1 MKKKW
6 MSKIPNKKK
15 LSLLNIPGTHDST
28 AYNISCLG
36 SCFAK
41 TQDMDILT
49 QLNIGVRLFDIRVTK
64 NNSFFSNF
72 SNSNNFNFMNSLICC
87 HGIFNCYHSENNKNF
102 YLTYEYVLRI
112 IKNFLEENPSEIVI
126 IKTDSGRGNKFSNI
140 ENASEIFDTILGNI
154 AVKFNNNYTLGELR
168 GKVVYMFTNKIEG
181 GTDIIPI
188 HEKYSNGNENFKE
201 FKVDGELKVKEIK
214 DLLEKYNYDFT
225 EAEKNMVLP
234 LNFETSCTGEFNKI
248 IPLPRYEAN
257 IVNKF
262 LKEYYFKKGKYYGW
276 ISIDFIDEFIA
287 NKIIESNFYED
298 NNNIN
303 NETIDII
310 NEDSS

>member
-1 MKKKW
+1 
-6 MSKIPNKKK
+6 
-15 LSLLNIPGTHDST
+15 
-28 AYNISCLG
+28 
-36 SCFAK
+36 
-41 TQDMDILT
+41 MDILT

-87 HGIFNCYHSENNKNF
+87 HGIFNCYHSENNKNI

-168 GKVVYMFTNKIEG
+168 GKVVYMFSNKIEG

-214 DLLEKYNYDFT
+214 DLLEKYKYDFT

-276 ISIDFIDEFIA
+276 ICIDFIDEFIA

-303 NETIDII
+303 NEIIDII

>member
-41 TQDMDILT
+41 TQDLDILT

-64 NNSFFSNF
+64 NNSFF

-87 HGIFNCYHSENNKNF
+87 HGIFNCYHSENIKSF

-154 AVKFNNNYTLGELR
+154 AVKYNNNYTLGELR
-168 GKVVYMFTNKIEG
+168 GKVVYIFSNKIEG

-214 DLLEKYNYDFT
+214 DLLEKYNYDFI

-234 LNFETSCTGEFNKI
+234 LNYETSCTGEFNKI

-276 ISIDFIDEFIA
+276 ICIDFIDEFIA

-298 NNNIN
+298 NNKVILRAKFG
-303 NETIDII
+303 
-310 NEDSS
+310 

>member
-1 MKKKW
+1 

-41 TQDMDILT
+41 TQDLDILT

-64 NNSFFSNF
+64 NNSFF

-87 HGIFNCYHSENNKNF
+87 HGIFNCYHSENNKNI

-126 IKTDSGRGNKFSNI
+126 IKTDSGRGNKFSNK

-168 GKVVYMFTNKIEG
+168 GKVVYMFSNKIEG

-214 DLLEKYNYDFT
+214 DLLEKYNYDFI

-262 LKEYYFKKGKYYGW
+262 LKENYFKKGKYYGW

-298 NNNIN
+298 NNNYNN
-303 NETIDII
+303 NEIIDII

>member
-1 MKKKW
+1 

-41 TQDMDILT
+41 TQDIDILT

-64 NNSFFSNF
+64 NNSFF

-168 GKVVYMFTNKIEG
+168 GKVVYIFSNKIEG

-298 NNNIN
+298 NNIN
-303 NETIDII
+303 NEIIDII

>member
-1 MKKKW
+1 M
-6 MSKIPNKKK
+6 
-15 LSLLNIPGTHDST
+15 
-28 AYNISCLG
+28 
-36 SCFAK
+36 
-41 TQDMDILT
+41 
-49 QLNIGVRLFDIRVTK
+49 
-64 NNSFFSNF
+64 
-72 SNSNNFNFMNSLICC
+72 
-87 HGIFNCYHSENNKNF
+87 
-102 YLTYEYVLRI
+102 TYEYVLRI
-112 IKNFLEENPSEIVI
+112 VKNFLEENPSEIVI

-154 AVKFNNNYTLGELR
+154 AVKYNNNYTLGKLR

-214 DLLEKYNYDFT
+214 DLLEKYKYDFT

-298 NNNIN
+298 NNIN